1 MSGVSDFYVDPIIT
15 ASPLN
20 LVADEELST
29 SDTEVVEMSDHSELP
44 DESGS
49 LKRKPEDEDDD
60 DDGDYPATLLSKRT
74 KPEPEKLMFTPD
86 VLPLDIINLIV
97 DHFRD
102 YAGVDEYDE
111 HAFSPFCGTSASS
124 NGVYKQTMDH
134 KFIAQIM
141 ALRSLNRRW
150 CFFMTNE
157 FPFWSPIGEVVLYSR
172 LAWVTAGCE
181 NPETVSNSFPSNV
194 LDFLDENLLKTNEVL
209 HELSKYI
216 LSLCIKT
223 TEPQLM
229 QKARRREHPMVH

>member
-1 MSGVSDFYVDPIIT
+1 MSGVSDFYVDPIL

-20 LVADEELST
+20 LVADEELGT

-49 LKRKPEDEDDD
+49 LKRKPDDED

-74 KPEPEKLMFTPD
+74 KPESEKLMFTPD
-86 VLPLDIINLIV
+86 VLPLDIINLVV

-102 YAGVDEYDE
+102 YEGVNEYDE
-111 HAFSPFCGTSASS
+111 SHAFSPFLGNAKSGA
-124 NGVYKQTMDH
+124 YKQSMDY
-134 KFIAQIM
+134 KFIARMM

-150 CFFMTNE
+150 CFFITNE

-172 LAWVTAGCE
+172 MAWITAGSE

-194 LDFLDENLLKTNEVL
+194 LDFLDENLLKTNETI
-209 HELSKYI
+209 HELPKYI

-223 TEPQLM
+223 KQDLIAT
-229 QKARRREHPMVH
+229 